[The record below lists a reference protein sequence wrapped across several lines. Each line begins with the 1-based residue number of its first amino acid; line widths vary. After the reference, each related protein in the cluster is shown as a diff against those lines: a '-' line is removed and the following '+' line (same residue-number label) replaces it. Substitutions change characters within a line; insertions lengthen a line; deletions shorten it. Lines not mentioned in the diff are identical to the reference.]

1 MKANTKTSQLT
12 AKEVMT
18 KHVETLMS
26 GDTVKDALT
35 LMIDHNLTT
44 IPIINS
50 EEHCVGM
57 LSRSD
62 LTEMLARE
70 DDELSHA
77 REGDRESLYWLSQT
91 LDTGDVR
98 KVSEFMVV
106 EVHSANVS
114 DQLGDICKQMHQHHI
129 HHLPVLDDQNKL
141 VGIVSAFDIVSAI
154 ANSTDD

>member
-1 MKANTKTSQLT
+1 MKAKTKTSQLT
-12 AKEVMT
+12 AQDIMT
-18 KHVETLMS
+18 NHVETLMS

-50 EEHCVGM
+50 EEHCIGI
-57 LSRSD
+57 LSRND

-77 REGDRESLYWLSQT
+77 KEGDRESLYWLSQT

-114 DQLGDICKQMHQHHI
+114 DQLGDICKKMHQHHI
-129 HHLPVLDDQNKL
+129 HHLPVLDDNNKL
-141 VGIVSAFDIVSAI
+141 VGIVSAFDIVTAI
-154 ANSTDD
+154 ANSADD

>member
-1 MKANTKTSQLT
+1 MKAKIKTSQLT
-12 AKEVMT
+12 AKDIMT
-18 KHVETLMS
+18 NHVETLMS

-44 IPIINS
+44 IPIVNS
-50 EEHCVGM
+50 EEHCIGI
-57 LSRSD
+57 LSRND

-77 REGDRESLYWLSQT
+77 KEGDRESLYWLSQT

-106 EVHSANVS
+106 EVQSANVNDLLS
-114 DQLGDICKQMHQHHI
+114 DICKKMHQHHI
-129 HHLPVLDDQNKL
+129 HHLPVLDDNNKL
-141 VGIVSAFDIVSAI
+141 VGIVSAFDIVTAI
-154 ANSTDD
+154 ANSADD